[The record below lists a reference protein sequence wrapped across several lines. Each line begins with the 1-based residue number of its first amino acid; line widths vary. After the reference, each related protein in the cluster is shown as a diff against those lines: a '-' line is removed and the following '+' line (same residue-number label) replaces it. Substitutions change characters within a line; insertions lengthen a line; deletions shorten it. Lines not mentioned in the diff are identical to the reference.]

1 MKDVHLGQKIVLV
14 VQETVNLKLKKK
26 RISLTI
32 LISMKFQKTTVKL
45 KILFLVI
52 VKKLIGLRQCRRSI
66 LSNGRL

>member
-14 VQETVNLKLKKK
+14 VQETVNLKLKK